1 MKTKYKVLTIVG
13 LISFFII
20 FDLSFFFSFT
30 YIVLPNESEAMR
42 AKSIEIGEYLPFEEE
57 TKIIKKKESLEFEGE
72 KPVIDCATAL
82 YPVASAF
89 AYSLYEP
96 SDIDFKDN
104 NFTENSKLQLNNT
117 SGAYKRIVDG
127 TSDIGLLAKPS
138 DKQKEYAA
146 SKGVEFVLTPIGYES
161 FVFLLSKKNPVN
173 SLSVD
178 EIKGIY
184 SGKYSN
190 WKELGGKNKQI
201 IPIQR
206 AENSGSQTA
215 FLSFMNGE
223 ETIKRP
229 LNIFGSAIGYSFR
242 YYVDDVVQNSDV
254 KMVSLN
260 GVYPSKE
267 NVQNKSYPIVS
278 NFYAVTSSKNTNP
291 NVQKVLDWIKGE
303 TAQQIIDETG
313 YVRL

>member
-1 MKTKYKVLTIVG
+1 MKTKHKVITIVG

-30 YIVLPNESEAMR
+30 YIVLPNKSEAMR

-57 TKIIKKKESLEFEGE
+57 TKIIKKKDSLVFEGE

-96 SDIDFKDN
+96 SDITFINN
-104 NFTENSKLQLNNT
+104 NFTEDSKLQLSNT

-138 DKQKEYAA
+138 DKQEEYAQ
-146 SKGVEFVLTPIGYES
+146 SKGVDFVLTPIGYES
-161 FVFLLSKKNPVN
+161 FVFLLNKKNPID
-173 SLSVD
+173 SLTVD
-178 EIKGIY
+178 QIKGIY
-184 SGKYSN
+184 TGEYSN
-190 WKELGGKNKQI
+190 WKELGGNNKQI

-215 FLSFMNGE
+215 FASFMGGTD
-223 ETIKRP
+223 TIKRP

-242 YYVDDVVQNSDV
+242 YYVDDVVKNSDV

-267 NVQNKSYPIVS
+267 NVQNKKYPIVS

-291 NVQKVLDWIKGE
+291 NVQKVLDWIVGE

>member
-1 MKTKYKVLTIVG
+1 MSKKNKILTIVG
-13 LISFFII
+13 LITFFIAFDVSFF
-20 FDLSFFFSFT
+20 LMFT
-30 YIVLPNESEAMR
+30 SVVLPNKSEAMR
-42 AKSIEIGEYLPFEEE
+42 AKSIEIGDYLPFEEE
-57 TKIIKKKESLEFEGE
+57 TKIIKKKDSLTFEGE

-96 SDIDFKDN
+96 SDITFINN
-104 NFTENSKLQLNNT
+104 NFTEDSKLQLNNT

-138 DKQKEYAA
+138 DKQKEYAQ
-146 SKGVEFVLTPIGYES
+146 SKGVDFVLTPIGYES
-161 FVFLLSKKNPVN
+161 FVFLLNKKNPID
-173 SLSVD
+173 SLTVD

-190 WKELGGKNKQI
+190 WKELGGKNKRI

-223 ETIKRP
+223 ETVQRP
-229 LNIFGSAIGYSFR
+229 LNALGSAIGYSFR
-242 YYVDDVVQNSDV
+242 YYVDDVVKNRDV
-254 KMVSLN
+254 KMVALN

-267 NVQNKSYPIVS
+267 NVQNKTYPIVS

-291 NVQKVLDWIKGE
+291 NVQKILDWIVGE

>member
-1 MKTKYKVLTIVG
+1 MKTKSKVAIIVG
-13 LISFFII
+13 LLSFFIL
-20 FDLSFFFSFT
+20 FDVGFFFMFT
-30 YIVLPNESEAMR
+30 RIVLPNDSEAMR

-57 TKIIKKKESLEFEGE
+57 TKIIKKKDNVVFEGD

-96 SDIDFKDN
+96 SDIHFENN
-104 NFTENSKLQLNNT
+104 NFKEDSKLQLNNT

-138 DKQKEYAA
+138 EKQIEYAK

-161 FVFLLSKKNPVN
+161 FVFLLNKKNPVD
-173 SLSVD
+173 SLSINEV
-178 EIKGIY
+178 KGIY

-190 WKELGGKNKQI
+190 WKELGGNNKKI

-223 ETIKRP
+223 ETVTKTLSP
-229 LNIFGSAIGYSFR
+229 FGSAIGYSFR
-242 YYVDDVVQNSDV
+242 YYVDDVVKNRDI

-267 NVQNKSYPIVS
+267 NVQNKTYPIVS

-291 NVQKVLDWIKGE
+291 NVQKVLDWMKQD
-303 TAQQIIDETG
+303 TAQEIIDETG